1 MTFLSTQTFK
11 FTKTKYLVYFSISIS
26 MLIVVLYA
34 VPTKAVTGIDFEE
47 GYVSDE
53 ILVKYKAGIFSA
65 SQEAIEKRFG
75 VTRIA
80 TIPGLGVQVIKI
92 TDPAKYKETLRQY
105 KTNPDVEY
113 AEPNG
118 IRHVLTST
126 YTPNDPSFS
135 LQWGLYNDGSNNG
148 KIDAD
153 IDAREPGTT
162 QGAWD
167 IARGSQN
174 VIIAIIDTG
183 VDLYHSDLDG
193 NLWTNNDDFGDNVDD
208 DSNGYID
215 DIYGWNF
222 VGNSNLTMDDYGHG
236 THVAGIVAAETNNAV
251 GVSGVAGGW
260 GSSEKGCKIMPVKVL
275 GSDGFGTSANIA
287 SGIIYATDNIK
298 STTGA
303 RGVINMSLGGYVASI
318 TEESAMKYAFDN
330 NMVVVSAAGNDG
342 VEVGY
347 PAAYD
352 DYGLGVAATDRKDNR
367 WTSSNNGKAVD
378 CAAPGV
384 DIYSTLPTYDT
395 TLSSL
400 GYSKNYDSLSGTSMA
415 APHAAGLAG
424 LVLAKNSTNFAMT
437 NGEVMGQV
445 RFTAEDINSS
455 TYSGDDDFIGDGR
468 INAYLALTTSGSP
481 RIIFDRSII
490 DDSNTISSANDGDGI
505 IEPGEKIN
513 LTVYL
518 KNEWINAT
526 SVTGTLTTTNSNIT
540 ISDSSAS
547 FGSISGGQTGNNSSD
562 PFVFDVQTGASSRE
576 RIDWTL
582 NVTAQYNS
590 GASVYTT
597 GLHFSLYIGKF
608 ILLVDDDGGGS
619 FETFFKTALDANN
632 FVYDVWDAFNDHSD
646 QGPRETDMA
655 PYKIVI
661 WNTGLDFGF
670 SDEGSLTDDRTISSR
685 DKISIMKYLEDGG
698 RLFLISQ
705 DVLYDLQEATAG
717 AISNAENEAFIRG
730 YLKVSDY
737 EQDVGDGA
745 SASSPDG
752 YSVMTGIP
760 GDPITDGMVLSIDNA
775 SFGNW
780 ADEIT
785 PETDSITILNTD
797 NVKNINSAGL
807 RHASHYAVVFFVF
820 PFEAVQNESDPNNR
834 NTLMKRVIDWLDSVQ
849 LESDIQ
855 SPFPPTDL
863 VATAGEGFI
872 TLNWASSPETDVK
885 GYYIHRRTSFLG
897 SYQVLNSSSLL
908 RTNSY
913 KDTDVASGQIYSYVV
928 TAVDETNQNES
939 NYSNEA
945 SAFIVELSSFSS
957 SGGGS
962 CFIATSAFGTPLAE
976 EVQVLSRF
984 RDEYLLQTKSGRRLV
999 SIYYKIGPL
1008 ISHEVEKSDTLKS
1021 VVRATLRPFVW
1032 LCRSKK

>member
-1 MTFLSTQTFK
+1 MRRCKDKMRKHLFVILG
-11 FTKTKYLVYFSISIS
+11 SI
-26 MLIVVLYA
+26 LILIGYA
-34 VPTKAVTGIDFEE
+34 AKVEAITGIDFKE

-53 ILVKYKAGIFSA
+53 ILVKYKAGVLSA
-65 SQEAIEKRFG
+65 SQEAIEKGFG
-75 VTRIA
+75 VTRTA

-105 KTNPDVEY
+105 KTDPNVEY
-113 AEPNG
+113 AEPNAYV
-118 IRHVLTST
+118 HVLTTT

-135 LQWGLYNDGSNNG
+135 LQWGLYNDGSKSG
-148 KIDAD
+148 KVDAD

-193 NLWTNNDDFGDNVDD
+193 NLWTNNDDFGDNADD
-208 DSNGYID
+208 DNNGYID

-222 VGNSNLTMDDYGHG
+222 VDNNNLTRDDYGHG
-236 THVAGIVAAETNNAV
+236 THVAGIAAAETNNGV

-275 GSDGFGTSANIA
+275 DSNGSGTWAGVA

-303 RGVINMSLGGYVASI
+303 RGVINMSLGGAFASI
-318 TEESAMKYAFDN
+318 TVESAMQYAFNN

-342 VEVGY
+342 GEVIY
-347 PAAYD
+347 PAAFD
-352 DYGLGVAATDRKDNR
+352 EYGLGVAATDRNDNR
-367 WTSSNNGKAVD
+367 ATFSNNGKAVD

-384 DIYSTLPTYDT
+384 DIYSTMPTYDT
-395 TLSSL
+395 TLSL
-400 GYSKNYDSLSGTSMA
+400 VYGYSKNYDSLTGTSMA
-415 APHAAGLAG
+415 APHVAGLAG
-424 LVLAKNSTNFAMT
+424 LILAKNSSNFAMT
-437 NGEVMGQV
+437 NGEVMGQI

-455 TYSGDDDFIGDGR
+455 TYSGDDNFIGDGR

-490 DDSNTISSANDGDGI
+490 DDGKTISSANDGDGI
-505 IEPGEKIN
+505 IEPGEKIK

-526 SVTGTLTTTNSNIT
+526 SVTGTITTTNSNIT
-540 ISDSSAS
+540 ISDNSTS
-547 FGSISGGQTGNNSSD
+547 FGSISGGQNGNNSSD
-562 PFVFDVQTGASSRE
+562 PFVFDVQSGATSRE

-608 ILLVDDDGGGS
+608 ILLVDDDGGMS
-619 FETFFKTALDANN
+619 LETYFKNALDANN

-646 QGPRETDMA
+646 QGPRESDMA

-661 WNTGLDFGF
+661 WSTGLDFGF
-670 SDEGSLTDDRTISSR
+670 SEEGSLTDDRTISSR
-685 DKISIMKYLEDGG
+685 DKISIMEYLESGG
-698 RLFLISQ
+698 RLFLASI
-705 DVLYDLQEATAG
+705 DTLYDLQRATAVK
-717 AISNAENEAFIRG
+717 SDTAFIKENRNFVRG
-730 YLKVSDY
+730 YLKINRY
-737 EQDVGDGA
+737 EQDV
-745 SASSPDG
+745 ASSSGSSSEG

-760 GDPITDGMVLSIDNA
+760 GDPITDGMILSVDNA

-785 PETDSITILNTD
+785 PETDSIAIFNTD
-797 NVKNINSAGL
+797 NVKAINNAAL

-820 PFEAVQNESDPNNR
+820 PFEAVVNDTDPNNR
-834 NTLMKRVIDWLDSVQ
+834 NTLMKRVIDWLDSVE
-849 LESDIQ
+849 LGSDRQ
-855 SPFPPTDL
+855 RPFAPTDL
-863 VATAGEGFI
+863 VATAGEGFV
-872 TLNWASSPETDVK
+872 TLNWTDNPETDVE
-885 GYYIHRRTSFLG
+885 GYYIRRRTSSSG
-897 SYQVLNSSSLL
+897 SYQVLNSSGWTSS
-908 RTNSY
+908 NSY
-913 KDTDVASGQIYSYVV
+913 KDTDVVSSQPYYYVV
-928 TAVDETNQNES
+928 TAVDEANLQNES
-939 NYSNEA
+939 DYSNEVSA
-945 SAFIVELSSFSS
+945 TPLALSAFGSSAG
-957 SGGGS
+957 SG
-962 CFIATSAFGTPLAE
+962 CFIATSAYGTPMAE

-984 RDEYLLQTKSGRRLV
+984 RDECLLKNTFGRMFV
-999 SIYYKIGPL
+999 SIYYKIGPMVAR
-1008 ISHEVEKSDTLKS
+1008 EVEKSEVLKS
-1021 VVRATLRPFVW
+1021 IVRGGLKP
-1032 LCRSKK
+1032 LISICKLKK